1 MELDT
6 LHAHSMKQSIDQ
18 ISQERIYQQEECMCN
33 ESHINLIVVG
43 KHIGYYRNNT
53 YNKGN
58 TKENRQGIKVDAIFF
73 AQRTEISI
81 HETIHIN
88 IIDQDYYICYF

>member
-6 LHAHSMKQSIDQ
+6 PHTHSMKQSIDQ
-18 ISQERIYQQEECMCN
+18 ISQERIEQQEECMCN

-53 YNKGN
+53 
-58 TKENRQGIKVDAIFF
+58 
-73 AQRTEISI
+73 
-81 HETIHIN
+81 
-88 IIDQDYYICYF
+88 